1 MAYDK
6 GRSERR
12 NLAPVIGSDKSLCSR
27 AQRQPQILSAPTTL
41 PLFLGHWDP
50 ARATSCQFD
59 AAPGAR
65 RDARI
70 RAELSPCQK
79 NVRPRLH
86 ERCRL
91 PRCRCFHQMRF
102 ISRGLREHVQ
112 RNSGVRGHQSRLHSS
127 GFAIFLPDLRE
138 TSHFF
143 YLSPLLNVAYTIH
156 ARKH

>member
-1 MAYDK
+1 MLPIACVSFDGPPTMAYDK
-6 GRSERR
+6 GRTERR
-12 NLAPVIGSDKSLCSR
+12 NLGPVIGSDKSLCSR

-50 ARATSCQFD
+50 ACATSCQFD

-79 NVRPRLH
+79 NVRPRLR

-102 ISRGLREHVQ
+102 ISRGLR
-112 RNSGVRGHQSRLHSS
+112 NTFRGIQGSEVTKAVFTHL
-127 GFAIFLPDLRE
+127 DL
-138 TSHFF
+138 
-143 YLSPLLNVAYTIH
+143 
-156 ARKH
+156 